1 MSFSGSAFSRPDGEM
16 GAQARRASSPGVS
29 VCAKPLTLCVTLGKS
44 LIPLN
49 LSFPISCQDRK
60 SWKRTQGL
68 GAVAG
73 VGVTR
78 GTADQSGHSNLAQE
92 KGNYHLLMPAL
103 CREPL
108 PYGSD
113 GKESACKAGDLG
125 LIPGLRTSVEKEM
138 ATHSSI
144 PAWRIHG
151 QRSLVGSLGS
161 MGSQR
166 VRHN

>member
-1 MSFSGSAFSRPDGEM
+1 M
-16 GAQARRASSPGVS
+16 
-29 VCAKPLTLCVTLGKS
+29 
-44 LIPLN
+44 
-49 LSFPISCQDRK
+49 
-60 SWKRTQGL
+60 
-68 GAVAG
+68 
-73 VGVTR
+73 GVTR

-108 PYGSD
+108 PCGSD
-113 GKESACKAGDLG
+113 GKESARHAGDLG
-125 LIPGLRTSVEKEM
+125 SIPGLGTSLEKEM

-161 MGSQR
+161 IGSQR
-166 VRHN
+166 VGHD